1 MAELTD
7 KLITFAYMRGEV
19 DLPQNLPQEE
29 FDGKITRAQERLRM
43 LMGDGFYQDFL
54 TTYKASNKNNPLT
67 GAYASLYDPYI
78 KQFIAHQAYVFWT
91 LEANF
96 KPTRS
101 GIRVHTEDNSEAA
114 SDVQMSMLLK
124 DRKQSAEYYA
134 KLLTDFMD
142 FHHTD
147 YPLYRVNCI
156 RSTGNAFHISAVRR
170 QHGHDC
176 KCRSCRH

>member
-19 DLPQNLPQEE
+19 DIPQNIPKDELD
-29 FDGKITRAQERLRM
+29 FKISRAQERLRM

-54 TTYKASNKNNPLT
+54 TTYKASTKNNPLT

-78 KQFIAHQAYVFWT
+78 KQFIAHQAYVYWT
-91 LEANF
+91 LEANT

-101 GIRVHTEDNSEAA
+101 GIRVHSEENSEAA
-114 SDVQMSMLLK
+114 SDAQMSVLLK
-124 DRKQSAEYYA
+124 DRKQDAEYYA
-134 KLLTDFMD
+134 RLLTDYMD
-142 FHHTD
+142 NHASDF
-147 YPLYRVNCI
+147 PLYNSKCG

-170 QHGHDC
+170 KHGHDC
-176 KCRSCRH
+176 NCRKCRH

>member
-19 DLPQNLPQEE
+19 DLPQNIPQDE
-29 FDGKITRAQERLRM
+29 FDGKIYKAQERLRM
-43 LMGDGFYQDFL
+43 IMGDAFYQSFL
-54 TTYKASNKNNPLT
+54 TVYKTSTKNNPLT
-67 GAYASLYDPYI
+67 GVNAALYDPYI
-78 KQFIAHQAYVFWT
+78 KQFIAHQAFVFWT

-101 GIRVHTEDNSEAA
+101 GIRVHSEDNSEAA
-114 SDVQMSMLLK
+114 SDAQMSMLLK

-134 KLLTDFMD
+134 KLLVDFLNY
-142 FHHTD
+142 HASD
-147 YPLYRVNCI
+147 YPLYESNCKTY
-156 RSTGNAFHISAVRR
+156 SGNAFHISAVRR

-176 KCRSCRH
+176 NCRRCRH